1 MKVID
6 HPKPI
11 AGTERSACP
20 LYALPELSHNGK
32 ATVYIRQ
39 GWLLLLIGEVRTEA
53 LSDPATLA
61 SLAAAGRQLADI
73 VPPDYSDEPQGAE
86 SSVCGDAGEVL
97 PDVIR
102 YTRKGE
108 EPARIKDSAS
118 NLQDERDGAFLAA
131 HVAAYLKQD
140 PDSRADGGFIRD
152 VIMRLLAS
160 GEEGERHLI
169 GFMAALERYVAMGVA
184 GVDVWRDY
192 RDHANGWMVNVAE
205 DATYLTATKEIA
217 A

>member
-20 LYALPELSHNGK
+20 LYVTPELSHNGK
-32 ATVYIRQ
+32 ADVYIRQ
-39 GWLLLLIGEVRTEA
+39 GWLLLLIGEVPPEA

-61 SLAAAGRQLADI
+61 SLAAAGRQLADV
-73 VPPDYSDEPQGAE
+73 VPPDYSDQPPGGE
-86 SSVCGDAGEVL
+86 SFVCGHVAEVL

-102 YTRKGE
+102 DTRKGDT
-108 EPARIKDSAS
+108 PARIKDSAS
-118 NLQDERDGAFLAA
+118 SIQDERDGALLAA

-152 VIMRLLAS
+152 VIKRLLAS
-160 GEEGERHLI
+160 GEDGERHLI
-169 GFMAALERYVAMGVA
+169 GFMAALERYVAMGAA
-184 GVDVWRDY
+184 GVDVWQDY
-192 RDHANGWMVNVAE
+192 RDHANSWMVHIAE